1 MQLVELSLYN
11 FCLYRGEQV
20 FDLSPD
26 RRSGKPKPIVLVG
39 GINGGGKT
47 TLFDSILLALYGSR
61 AKCSKRT
68 NRPYND
74 FLADCIHRDV
84 DPADGASIAL
94 SFRYVAEGTESI
106 YEVRRRWAV
115 NNGVLKESLTVS
127 RDGQRDSWLS
137 SNWNHVIEEI
147 LPLGISQLFFFD
159 AEKIRFI
166 AEDDSTSEALG
177 TAIKSMLGL
186 DLVERLIA
194 DAKVI
199 EMKLAERQIPTE
211 EQAQIDEWKQTL
223 AELTDKQK
231 GLKQARAGI
240 RNQLERAQET
250 RRKAEQAFAS
260 VGGEHWENRRE
271 NERKRSELVAQQA
284 SVEES
289 LVTLASGEFP
299 LALVTDL
306 LKSIVDQDAIE
317 QEHHRLSLVGQVLDD
332 HDDDLLS
339 TLKEM
344 EADSSTVKLVQS
356 AQDQARSRRVEV
368 EAPDVTFQLSKR
380 SRGSALTLLETSL
393 PSQVTK
399 AGEQVTQLRS
409 IGSSLDSIQRSLAVT
424 PEEADL
430 KSVAE
435 ALKNALKEVAEA
447 EAEASRLDRDID
459 QNERECQAV
468 EKNIEDKLLRSDS
481 EMVRADDAARMSQLA
496 SRTRETM
503 RQFLER
509 STAAKIDRLAD
520 HIYESF
526 QYLLRKKTLVS
537 SIHIDPKDF
546 GIQLLGPDGEVISK
560 QRLSEGEKQIFAI
573 AVLWGLGRASHRRLP
588 AIIDTPMARLDATH
602 RENLLTRYFPSA
614 SHQTIILSTD
624 TEVDEQYF
632 KTLEPHVARAY
643 LLKYNERKR
652 ETTVEEGYFWEHEPS
667 LALQGEHA

>member
-11 FCLYRGEQV
+11 FCLYSGEQV

-68 NRPYND
+68 NRPYNE
-74 FLADCIHRDV
+74 FLADCIHRAV

-194 DAKVI
+194 DTKVI
-199 EMKLAERQIPTE
+199 EMKLAERQIPSD
-211 EQAQIDEWKQTL
+211 EQAQIDEWKLALSEL
-223 AELTDKQK
+223 AEKRK
-231 GLKQARAGI
+231 GLKQARAHI
-240 RNQLERAQET
+240 KNQQGQAKNTAE
-250 RRKAEQAFAS
+250 KAEQAFAS
-260 VGGEHWENRRE
+260 VGGEHWEKRTG
-271 NERKRSELVAQQA
+271 NEQERQKLLSQQA

-289 LVTLASGEFP
+289 LATFASGDLP

-306 LKSIVDQDAIE
+306 LESIVEQDAIE
-317 QEHHRLSLVGQVLDD
+317 QEHHRISLMGQVLDD
-332 HDDDLLS
+332 HDDELIS
-339 TLKEM
+339 ALKEM
-344 EADSSTVKLVQS
+344 EADSSTVKLVQ
-356 AQDQARSRRVEV
+356 AVQDQARSRRVEG
-368 EAPDVTFQLSKR
+368 EAPEVMFQLSEHA
-380 SRGSALTLLETSL
+380 RGFALTLLGTNL
-393 PSQVTK
+393 PSQITK
-399 AGEQVTQLRS
+399 AGEHIEQLES
-409 IGSSLDSIQRSLAVT
+409 IGSSLDRIQRSLAVT
-424 PEEADL
+424 PEESDL

-447 EAEASRLDRDID
+447 EAEANRLDREIE
-459 QNERECQAV
+459 QNKRECQAV

-481 EMVRADDAARMSQLA
+481 EIVRADDAARMSQLA
-496 SRTRETM
+496 SRTRDTM

-526 QYLLRKKTLVS
+526 RYLLRKKTLVS

-546 GIQLLGPDGEVISK
+546 GIQLLGPEGEVISK

-667 LALQGEHA
+667 VALQGEHA